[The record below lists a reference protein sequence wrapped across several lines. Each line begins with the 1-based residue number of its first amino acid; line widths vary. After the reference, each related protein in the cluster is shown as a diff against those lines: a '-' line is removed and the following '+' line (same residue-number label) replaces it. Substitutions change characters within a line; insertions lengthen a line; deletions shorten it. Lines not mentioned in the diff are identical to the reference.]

1 MAFSKGKRIE
11 DETSTRIIDLAVN
24 IGCREGY
31 DALTVTRLCKE
42 LNCDRRVVYNRFR
55 DVDEINMIVAGRC
68 NEELILK
75 AKEAIDETSTYADK
89 FVAFVKAAFA
99 YIYERNSYFQ
109 YYTALYEIGDEG
121 VENGILKEL
130 VNIFDQ
136 GKAQGVIKPEED
148 EKEAAAA
155 IWTMMVGF
163 SGMLAKH
170 VNYSYTDALKSFLY
184 GVNAVYEKI
193 AK

>member
-24 IGCREGY
+24 IGCKEGY

-68 NEELILK
+68 NDELIAK
-75 AKEAIDETSTYADK
+75 AKDSLDENAPFDEK
-89 FVAFVKAAFA
+89 FIEFVKAAFS
-99 YIYERNSYFQ
+99 YIYEKNSFFQ
-109 YYTALYEIGDEG
+109 YYTGLYEISENGI
-121 VENGILKEL
+121 ENGILNEMKTFIAEGKK
-130 VNIFDQ
+130 Q
-136 GKAQGVIKPEED
+136 GAIKKEED
-148 EKEAAAA
+148 EKQAAES
-155 IWTMMVGF
+155 IWTMITGF
-163 SGMLAKH
+163 SSMLANH
-170 VNYSYTDALKSFLY
+170 VNYSYSDALKSLVF
-184 GVNAVYEKI
+184 GVSAIYEKI

>member
-24 IGCREGY
+24 IGCKEGY

-68 NEELILK
+68 NNELIAK
-75 AKEAIDETSTYADK
+75 AKEAIDENAPYFDNFIS
-89 FVAFVKAAFA
+89 FIKAAFS
-99 YIYERNSYFQ
+99 YIYERNSFFQ
-109 YYTALYEIGDEG
+109 YYTGLYEIGENG
-121 VENGILKEL
+121 IENGILDEL
-130 VNIFDQ
+130 VEFFAE
-136 GKAQGVIKPEED
+136 GKRKGSIKTDED
-148 EKEAAAA
+148 ERQAAEAV
-155 IWTMMVGF
+155 WTMMVGF
-163 SGMLAKH
+163 SSMLAHH
-170 VNYSYTDALKSFLY
+170 VNYSYNDALKSLVF
-184 GVNAVYEKI
+184 GVSAIYLKI